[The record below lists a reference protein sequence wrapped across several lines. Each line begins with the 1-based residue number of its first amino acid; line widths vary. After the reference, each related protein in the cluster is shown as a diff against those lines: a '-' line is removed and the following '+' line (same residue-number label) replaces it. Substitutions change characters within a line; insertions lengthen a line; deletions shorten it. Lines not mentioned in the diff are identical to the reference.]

1 MEQPLVT
8 IVLPIYGVE
17 KYLDRCVSS
26 VVNQTYEN
34 LEILLIDDGSPDRC
48 PELCDEWAKKDSRIR
63 VIHKENAGLGR
74 ARNTGIEYATGQYIC
89 FFDSD
94 DYIRHDAIALAVRQ
108 ICRDQAE
115 LAIFGFSTVASDGRI
130 QSTFIPSVGYRSYR
144 GEAVLTEFLPDLT
157 APDYRSRGPRRL
169 YMSAWVLMYDLS
181 VIRRSGWRFISEREI
196 IAEDVYSLLD
206 LMSFVESVTVVPEAL
221 YFYCMNGTS
230 LSHSYRPDRYLK
242 IRHFYKETL
251 ELCRRKGYNDDVLH
265 RVSKPY
271 LAFTLAALKQEAG
284 SDTPLFSRMARV
296 KEIVNDEILQQVLQ
310 QNKRDKVSW
319 TRWLIFLFM
328 RRRLYGL
335 TFLLL
340 KVKL

>member
-17 KYLDRCVSS
+17 KYLNRCVSS

-34 LEILLIDDGSPDRC
+34 LEILLIDDGSQDCC
-48 PELCDEWAKKDSRIR
+48 PELCDEWAQKDSRIR
-63 VIHKENAGLGR
+63 VVHKENAGLGK
-74 ARNTGIEYATGQYIC
+74 ARNTGIEHATGQYIC

-94 DYIRHDAIALAVRQ
+94 DYIRHDAIELAVRQ

-115 LAIFGFSTVASDGRI
+115 LAVFGFSTVASDGRI
-130 QSTFIPSVGYRSYR
+130 QSTFIPSVGYRTYR
-144 GEAVLTEFLPDLT
+144 GEAVQAEFLPDFT
-157 APDYRSRGPRRL
+157 APDYRSRGKRRL
-169 YMSAWVLMYDLS
+169 YMSAWVLMYSMD

-206 LMSFVESVTVVPEAL
+206 LMDSVGSVTVVPEAL
-221 YFYCMNGTS
+221 YFYCMNGSS
-230 LSHSYRPDRYLK
+230 LSHSYKPDRYLK
-242 IRHFYKETL
+242 IRHFYKETM

-271 LAFTLAALKQEAG
+271 LAFTLASLKQEAAV
-284 SDTPLFSRMARV
+284 DAPIFVRIARV
-296 KEIVNDEILQQVLQ
+296 KEVVDDKILQQVLQ

-328 RRRLYGL
+328 RHRLYGL

-340 KVKL
+340 AAKS